1 MSCKHLILLAII
13 SYFPGASLAQQA
25 GDVDHAAIEDAVRG
39 AEADAADFAASV
51 AARAEAY
58 ADEALA
64 LTDSVNARLRDMEWQ
79 PDGSAIDLGAMLQSA
94 PQISEARD
102 AAPPPVGVLIF
113 ASFAMPE
120 DALRA
125 LVLDA
130 KSAEIPV
137 VLRGFAGGSLT
148 ETARKMRN
156 ILGDDPDNHALGGV
170 LIDPRAFRV
179 FDIVDVPV
187 FVATDAP
194 LPDCD
199 GLDCSAPA
207 PAHDR
212 IAGNMSLTAALTALA
227 TEGDNAK
234 DKAGAALDRLEG
246 AP

>member
-1 MSCKHLILLAII
+1 MFCDRLLFSFAALLLV
-13 SYFPGASLAQQA
+13 GHASAQEAPIDQS
-25 GDVDHAAIEDAVRG
+25 AIEQAVRD
-39 AEADAADFAASV
+39 AEADAAEFAASM

-79 PDGSAIDLGAMLQSA
+79 PDGSPIDLGAMLQSA

-102 AAPPPVGVLIF
+102 TVPPPVGVLIF

-130 KSAEIPV
+130 KAAEIPV
-137 VLRGFAGGSLT
+137 VLRGFVGGSLA
-148 ETARKMRN
+148 EAARQMRS

-179 FDIVDVPV
+179 FEISDAPV
-187 FVATDAP
+187 FVATNAP

-212 IAGNMSLTAALTALA
+212 IAGNMSLAAALTALA
-227 TEGDNAK
+227 TEDDNAK
-234 DKAGAALDRLEG
+234 DKARAALNRLEG